1 MFYGTIE
8 EEVLSPIHKADF
20 SAEYAL
26 NPAGI

>member
-1 MFYGTIE
+1 MFYEIIE
-8 EEVLSPIHKADF
+8 EGVLSPIRAASF